1 VGPLRAVRS
10 AFAFLLIAPLFIAAG
25 TFQRFVLWPYFWIR
39 PARRKPVMD
48 RFMHF
53 MARSVLNTMR
63 LGGARITEIG
73 HVPTERPVLVL
84 MNHQSLLDIPTAVA
98 LCRPDV
104 PLIVTRKL
112 YGRGI
117 PMVSP
122 MLRIQ
127 RYPLVDPVKDR
138 RRAVAIIQETARTQE
153 HGILLYPEGHRARG
167 GELAPFAT
175 AGIRVILNERRSPLY
190 LIVTD
195 GFWVCRGF
203 KDFVFGI
210 HRIHGRTE
218 VLGPFHPPAADAE
231 VPAFLERMRET
242 MLAKLEEMRDARNGS
257 G

>member
-1 VGPLRAVRS
+1 VGALRALRS
-10 AFAFLLIAPLFIAAG
+10 AFAFLLIAPMFVLAG
-25 TFQRFVLWPYFWIR
+25 TFQRFVLWPYFLLR

-53 MARSVLNTMR
+53 MARAVLTVMR
-63 LGGARITEIG
+63 LGGARIMEIG
-73 HVPTERPVLVL
+73 HVPTAQPVLVL

-127 RYPLVDPVKDR
+127 RYPLVDPRQDR
-138 RRAVAIIQETARTQE
+138 RQAVAIIQETARTQE
-153 HGILLYPEGHRARG
+153 HGILLYPEGHRGHG
-167 GELAPFAT
+167 GELGAFAS
-175 AGIRVILNERRSPLY
+175 AGIRVILKERHTPVY

-195 GFWVCRGF
+195 GFWVCRRL
-203 KDFVFGI
+203 KDFIFGI
-210 HRIHGRTE
+210 HRIDGRTE
-218 VLGPFHPPAADAE
+218 VLGPFDPPAEDAE
-231 VPAFLERMRET
+231 VAAFVERMREN
-242 MLAKLEEMRDARNGS
+242 MQAKLEEMRG
-257 G
+257 

>member
-1 VGPLRAVRS
+1 VGLLRALRS
-10 AFAFLLIAPLFIAAG
+10 AFGFLLIAPLFFLTG
-25 TFQRFVLWPYFWIR
+25 SFQRFVLWPYVFFR
-39 PARRKPVMD
+39 PTRRKPVMD

-53 MARSVLNTMR
+53 MARSVLVCMR
-63 LGGARITEIG
+63 IGGARISEIG

-104 PLIVTRKL
+104 PLIVTRSL

-117 PMVSP
+117 PLVSP

-127 RYPLVDPVKDR
+127 RYPLIDPKTDR
-138 RRAVAIIQETARTQE
+138 KAAVAIIQETARTQE
-153 HGILLYPEGHRARG
+153 HGILLYPEGHRGHG
-167 GELAPFAT
+167 GDLGAFAS
-175 AGIRVILNERRSPLY
+175 AGIRAILKERTTPVY

-195 GFWVCRGF
+195 GFWVCRRL
-203 KDFVFGI
+203 KDFIFAI

-218 VLGPFHPPAADAE
+218 VLGPFEPPRVDAE
-231 VPAFLERMRET
+231 VPGFVERMRGT
-242 MLAKLEEMRDARNGS
+242 MQAKLEEMRNARSGS